1 MSINILL
8 HFFTYQQ
15 CRGVA
20 SGDGPQLWVLNEVLK
35 PIFDDSRHGQACGE
49 FYCYNPSCI
58 SQRDPE
64 MLAKAEVYGWF
75 ISRFQCITGRAPEQ
89 LSIFLL
95 LYIIS
100 GKDNEL
106 FVQDIDFVAAFDR
119 RRAEMLKLWDDIGI
133 DGVIPGPRSKFGGD
147 WMEMLNTSVC
157 YLSFFIN

>member
-75 ISRFQCITGRAPEQ
+75 ISRFQCIMGRAPEQ

-100 GKDNEL
+100 AKDNEL

-119 RRAEMLKLWDDIGI
+119 CCAEMLKLWDDIGI
-133 DGVIPGPRSKFGGD
+133 DGVIPGPRNKFDGD
-147 WMEMLNTSVC
+147 WMDLYSAEER
-157 YLSFFIN
+157 IEIR